1 MTMESVLLAIRTN
14 MLIGGA
20 RIDLRYRAR
29 AAFPRACV
37 RAMAVSQC
45 PLSTPSACA
54 RHTPLRFAAHPTLT
68 SLPSPTRAGNG
79 PEYSEAE
86 AREAFN
92 RMMREHGWF

>member
-37 RAMAVSQC
+37 RAMAVSQ
-45 PLSTPSACA
+45 
-54 RHTPLRFAAHPTLT
+54 
-68 SLPSPTRAGNG
+68 
-79 PEYSEAE
+79 
-86 AREAFN
+86 
-92 RMMREHGWF
+92 